1 MNKVFSLV
9 LGSFILI
16 TGFVAIPLVDTYA
29 VSTRQQLCTGSGGIW
44 GKEKDSE
51 GREFGDVKCLSN
63 DANGPSVT
71 KTIQNVI
78 NTLLFVVGMAAVIVI
93 VIAGFRMVTA
103 NGDSQAVAKAR
114 SSIIY
119 AVVGIVVAV
128 SAYAIVN
135 FILDQFK

>member
-1 MNKVFSLV
+1 MTCHTN
-9 LGSFILI
+9 
-16 TGFVAIPLVDTYA
+16 T
-29 VSTRQQLCTGSGGIW
+29 
-44 GKEKDSE
+44 
-51 GREFGDVKCLSN
+51 N
-63 DANGPSVT
+63 NGPTVT
-71 KTIQNVI
+71 RTIQNVI
-78 NTLLFVVGMAAVIVI
+78 NALLFVVGSAAVIVI

-135 FILDQFK
+135 FVLDQL